1 MQTPS
6 FDPGL
11 TQKYDGPLRRVINP
25 DGSFNVIRRGT
36 NWRDVNPYLHLV
48 SISWARF
55 FGWILLA
62 YILVNSLFATVYI
75 LLGPGTL
82 TRGPHLDNAADR
94 FLQSFFF
101 SSQTLTTVG
110 FGAIAPATAAA
121 NIVAAFEALAGL
133 LGFAVATGLL
143 FGRVSRPSARIGFS
157 NKALISPY
165 QDGTSL
171 QFRMVNRRANTLIEP
186 AVTLMLMT
194 VDRSDGHSRRDFRL
208 MKLERPSIMLFPL
221 TWTIVHPIDS
231 ESPLFGKTAA
241 DLEALQAEFMI
252 LVKAWDE
259 TFGQT
264 VHQRFSYRYSE
275 LVWGGRFTPAFG
287 VDTKGDLQVHVD
299 KVGNHVVEKQ
309 VVANRAVANQA
320 TERSLSLPPVPP
332 G

>member
-48 SISWARF
+48 SIPWAHF
-55 FGWILLA
+55 FGWVLLG
-62 YILVNSLFATVYI
+62 YVLVNSLFATVYFM
-75 LLGPGTL
+75 LGPGTL
-82 TRGPHLDNAADR
+82 TRGLDPSHSAGR
-94 FLQSFFF
+94 FLQCFFF

-110 FGAIAPATAAA
+110 FGAIAPATPAA

-157 NKALISPY
+157 KKALISPY

-186 AVTLMLMT
+186 ATTLMLMT
-194 VDRSDGHSRRDFRL
+194 VDRTDGSSRRDFRVL
-208 MKLERPSIMLFPL
+208 RLERPSIMLFPL
-221 TWTIVHPIDS
+221 TWTVVHPIDS
-231 ESPLFGKTAA
+231 DSPLFGKTAA
-241 DLEALQAEFMI
+241 DLETVQAEFMI

-275 LVWGGRFTPAFG
+275 IVWGGRFTPAFG
-287 VDTKGDLQVHVD
+287 VDEKGDLQVHVD
-299 KVGNHVVEKQ
+299 KVGTYVIENS
-309 VVANRAVANQA
+309 RA
-320 TERSLSLPPVPP
+320 LPSAPP
-332 G
+332 K

>member
-25 DGSFNVIRRGT
+25 DGSFNVLRRGT

-48 SISWARF
+48 SMPWTKF
-55 FGWILLA
+55 FGCILVG
-62 YILVNSLFATVYI
+62 YVMVNSLFAVVYF
-75 LLGPGTL
+75 LLGPGAL
-82 TRGPHLDNAADR
+82 TGKPELDYASR
-94 FLQSFFF
+94 FLQCFFF

-110 FGAIAPATAAA
+110 FGAISPVSPAA
-121 NIVAAFEALAGL
+121 NIVAALEALCGL

-157 NKALISPY
+157 RNALISPY
-165 QDGTSL
+165 QDGTSF

-186 AVTLMLMT
+186 AATLMLMT
-194 VDRSDGHSRRDFRL
+194 VDRTDGASRREFKVL
-208 MKLERPSIMLFPL
+208 KLERPSIMLFPL
-221 TWTIVHPIDS
+221 TWTIVHPIDA
-231 ESPLFGKTAA
+231 ESPLFGKTHA

-259 TFGQT
+259 TFAQT

-275 LVWGGRFTPAFG
+275 LVWGGKFTPAFG
-287 VDTKGDLQVHVD
+287 VDGKGDLQVHVD
-299 KVGNHVVEKQ
+299 KVGSYV
-309 VVANRAVANQA
+309 
-320 TERSLSLPPVPP
+320 TENSRSLPSAP
-332 G
+332 